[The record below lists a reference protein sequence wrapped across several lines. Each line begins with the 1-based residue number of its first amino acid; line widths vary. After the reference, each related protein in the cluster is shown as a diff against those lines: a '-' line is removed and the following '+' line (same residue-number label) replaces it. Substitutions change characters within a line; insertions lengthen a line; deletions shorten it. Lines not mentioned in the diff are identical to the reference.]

1 MDSQD
6 YLDQISKSVRP
17 VKPPRKGLMG
27 ILTSKYFM
35 WGGIAVGLLIV
46 IMIFGSMLGSKEP
59 LSDKVINLK
68 LHMDGTNEVVSQYQ
82 PIVKSSQLRSLSAS
96 LRGILAN
103 TSSQLNTFIIQTYG
117 DKAVKETMVEAA
129 ALTRDGLMNE
139 LFESKIN
146 GYLDRMYAHKITLE
160 VYSFMSEEAGII
172 NATSDEALKS
182 LLTSSQNSL
191 NNLYTQFNGFS
202 ETTNQ

>member
-46 IMIFGSMLGSKEP
+46 IMIFGSMLGGKES

-68 LHMDGTNEVVSQYQ
+68 LHMDSTNEVVSQYQ

-191 NNLYTQFNGFS
+191 NNLYTQFNDFS